1 MKEIKRVGIIGM
13 GSLGILFGSYIYDMR
28 GRDSLIVI
36 ADKTRRE
43 RIEGEGIFCNG
54 KKYSFDVRENNE
66 EGIFV
71 DLLIIAVKAT
81 KLMEA
86 IEASRSFVGEDT
98 IIISLL
104 NGITS
109 EDIIGEKLGKGH
121 IIHCIAQGMD
131 PVKKANK
138 VTYENRGKLCLG
150 IDDEKKK
157 THLDKLINY
166 FNSIDLPYVL
176 EEDMIYRLWSKWMLN
191 VGVNQVVMVYKGTYE
206 TIQKEGEARDL
217 MIGAME
223 EAKMLAEKEG
233 IKIREGELI
242 NYVKLMDSLNPK
254 GVPSMRHD
262 GIVKNPSEVE
272 LFSGTA
278 IKLAKKH
285 GASVPINEMLY
296 EEINKIEK
304 KYDA

>member
-43 RIEGEGIFCNG
+43 RIEGEGIICNG

-86 IEASRSFVGEDT
+86 IKASRSFVGEDT

-109 EDIIGEKLGKGH
+109 EDIILEKLGKGH

-131 PVKKANK
+131 PVKKGNK

-191 VGVNQVVMVYKGTYE
+191 VGVNQVVMVYEGTYE

-254 GVPSMRHD
+254 GVPSMSMM
-262 GIVKNPSEVE
+262 G
-272 LFSGTA
+272 
-278 IKLAKKH
+278 
-285 GASVPINEMLY
+285 
-296 EEINKIEK
+296 
-304 KYDA
+304 